1 MVARSPTGWPSPE
14 QFGMNIRATCRDAR
28 AELRARGGGAHDVG
42 VSVLFQF
49 GRGYLGTQGSGL
61 AVGVVAILV
70 ALVALTK
77 LEDTYGKDVNYV
89 DH

>member
-1 MVARSPTGWPSPE
+1 MT
-14 QFGMNIRATCRDAR
+14 
-28 AELRARGGGAHDVG
+28 
-42 VSVLFQF
+42 SVFRF

-70 ALVALTK
+70 ALVALTN
-77 LEDTYGKDVNYV
+77 LEDTYGKDVNQV